1 MIVFKAECGHTV
13 RAKDEDAGGVVRC
26 SYCGRNAKVPETEDA
41 NLDFLLDEIEQTG
54 TPVKERK
61 RRWRLLPRR
70 RIVRDLQK
78 ERSFDPFSIILRLCY
93 FALLVTIVIV
103 VARKF
108 VMPMF
113 DAEERA
119 RRLGAASV
127 AVTTPSGEP
136 TTTAPVG
143 RREGPGLIT
152 ESSLGGLYVSST
164 PKGAEVL
171 VVEESKAPASGRI
184 NRSASS
190 STLRTDGIISGIA
203 DGKYVVEV
211 AFPWNDPSLSDP
223 RLSNHQGY
231 MNFRRS
237 IERASDVQ
245 RKQLVDD
252 YFIPDE
258 ASDAFVAETD
268 ERIYFI
274 RQYRGVSVFQHQS
287 KGVRSLFLPRLG
299 QREGRPFSIEPLV
312 VSYIP
317 DVRAYAFDEV
327 HARNELNYYGVPET
341 DMRFVIEALTRI
353 GVIPYPTGDK
363 RLRMFKIDIHDG
375 VFTARVLREA
385 LP

>member
-26 SYCGRNAKVPETEDA
+26 SYCGRNAKVPETDEA
-41 NLDFLLDEIEQTG
+41 NLDFLLGEIEQTG
-54 TPVKERK
+54 TPVEERK
-61 RRWRLLPRR
+61 RRRRLFPRR
-70 RIVRDLQK
+70 QAVRDLRK

-93 FALLVTIVIV
+93 FALLLTIVIV

-108 VMPMF
+108 VIPMF

-119 RRLGAASV
+119 RRLGAAGV
-127 AVTTPSGEP
+127 AATKPSGEP
-136 TTTAPVG
+136 ATTTQHA
-143 RREGPGLIT
+143 RREGRGLIT
-152 ESSLGGLYVSST
+152 ESSLSGLYVSST
-164 PKGAEVL
+164 PKGAEVY

-184 NRSASS
+184 NRPAPSSA
-190 STLRTDGIISGIA
+190 LRTDGIISGIA

-223 RLSNHQGY
+223 SLSNHQDY

-245 RKQLVDD
+245 RRQLVDD

-274 RQYRGVSVFQHQS
+274 RQYRGVSVLQHQS

-299 QREGRPFSIEPLV
+299 RREGRPFSIEPLV
-312 VSYIP
+312 VSHIP
-317 DVRAYAFDEV
+317 DVRAYAFDEA
-327 HARNELNYYGVPET
+327 HARNELNYYGVAET
-341 DMRFVIEALTRI
+341 DMRFLIEALTRI
-353 GVIPYPTGDK
+353 GVIPYTTPDR

-375 VFTARVLREA
+375 AFTTRVLREA